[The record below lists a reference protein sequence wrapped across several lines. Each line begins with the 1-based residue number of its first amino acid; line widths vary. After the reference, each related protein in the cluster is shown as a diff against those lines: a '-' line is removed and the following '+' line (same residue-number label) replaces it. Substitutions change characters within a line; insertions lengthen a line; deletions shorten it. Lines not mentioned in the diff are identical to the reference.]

1 MIIFFILRAVLHLA
15 GQKRKINLSC
25 SWYAQAFNFVSFF
38 KSFLFPLLIS
48 LIYVSQLQ
56 VLQKLLPRQAK
67 ASPSIWQSRWKGKLN
82 SACAALTAPSLTPLQ
97 SEHTQELRNNQPS
110 RHTTSH
116 IFPTKDAPLLMKHLP
131 MCALCTHDSYSWVAF
146 APSQNMDKGAWAGV
160 GTNPACSQ
168 PAFKHCQKHHLMF
181 SFFIFL

>member
-82 SACAALTAPSLTPLQ
+82 SACAALTAPSLLCNQ
-97 SEHTQELRNNQPS
+97 STHRSSE
-110 RHTTSH
+110 TTSQADTQH
-116 IFPTKDAPLLMKHLP
+116 LTYSLQKMLLCWWSTYQCVH
-131 MCALCTHDSYSWVAF
+131 CALMTATHEWLLL
-146 APSQNMDKGAWAGV
+146 
-160 GTNPACSQ
+160 
-168 PAFKHCQKHHLMF
+168 HHRTWTREPGLE
-181 SFFIFL
+181 